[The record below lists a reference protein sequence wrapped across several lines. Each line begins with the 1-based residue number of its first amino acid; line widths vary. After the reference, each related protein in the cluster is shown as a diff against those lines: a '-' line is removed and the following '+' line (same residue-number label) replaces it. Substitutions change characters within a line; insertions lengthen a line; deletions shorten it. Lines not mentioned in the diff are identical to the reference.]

1 MEDDENI
8 PRDDD
13 IPDDEDIPPY
23 KPMDNIPSTSSS
35 TPIRI
40 GINVVEGAGKKLK
53 IEQLYKFLGVEGNS
67 NVVDIDRCKM
77 TRNSK
82 TGHAM
87 LYFFKDDGEKVNLTK
102 ISGEFRTANE
112 IKRRMGELEIMKGM
126 LGLDDTPPLLEKS
139 IQAARDLNKT
149 IPTDLEME
157 DIPLEDLST
166 RIQDV
171 DVGIQKASKD
181 TGLPVRELLALDKTL
196 QRIQGELANNVG
208 KLGEIKKHITKE
220 KNKLKDIG
228 NDSSYTDQQRDEV
241 KQRIKDMKEEH
252 SARNRKELS
261 SNFARMRQTLEKIAD
276 SDTSLKERIKTLFRE
291 QGLTITAVLTAIGM
305 TISTIILAIKN
316 AFGMRGG
323 SGKKPPSNDDP
334 DSIKNWVKGKL
345 NALARLLGKLGSKA
359 LAALPSIIG
368 SIISWVLNMLKKG
381 VEFAAQHVYA
391 FITFVCGIVGYWIY
405 SR

>member
-1 MEDDENI
+1 
-8 PRDDD
+8 
-13 IPDDEDIPPY
+13 
-23 KPMDNIPSTSSS
+23 MDNIPSTSSS

-67 NVVDIDRCKM
+67 NVVDIDLFKM

-102 ISGEFRTANE
+102 ISGEFRSANE
-112 IKRRMGELEIMKGM
+112 IKRRMGGLEIMKGM

-208 KLGEIKKHITKE
+208 KLKHI
-220 KNKLKDIG
+220 
-228 NDSSYTDQQRDEV
+228 Q
-241 KQRIKDMKEEH
+241 
-252 SARNRKELS
+252 A
-261 SNFARMRQTLEKIAD
+261 
-276 SDTSLKERIKTLFRE
+276 
-291 QGLTITAVLTAIGM
+291 
-305 TISTIILAIKN
+305 
-316 AFGMRGG
+316 
-323 SGKKPPSNDDP
+323 
-334 DSIKNWVKGKL
+334 
-345 NALARLLGKLGSKA
+345 
-359 LAALPSIIG
+359 
-368 SIISWVLNMLKKG
+368 
-381 VEFAAQHVYA
+381 
-391 FITFVCGIVGYWIY
+391 
-405 SR
+405 